1 LKVGLISDI
10 HAGYVRGTRDNADGV
25 NVREQ
30 DVLDAATAAVHN
42 LMRAGVE
49 AIVDLGDLFH
59 VPAPKKRALVHM
71 VNLIE
76 ESGLPWFSAN
86 GNHTLQ
92 RTKSDLHVYD
102 VLYELTTR
110 FTGYVEPTLTPFGA
124 YLIPYGT
131 EVEALKSVPSDAL
144 FIAGHFACDDVP
156 WPGEHVSVKDL
167 NFWPV
172 FLGHYHTRSFN
183 RTPDESW
190 EGPMYIGATER
201 FAWGEA
207 NNPTGAAVFDTEA
220 KTIDFLDH
228 ETREWVDVSSGPE
241 RVLDDLRTRDLEGRI
256 VRVSVEATPPEYH
269 GLDIKSI
276 RDVARSALEFQ
287 IRRSGSSEAFAP
299 TEHTDTQTYSLLD
312 AWEKHVRDMAAA
324 SWLRKE
330 VERIGLRALA
340 SAGVGE

>member
-1 LKVGLISDI
+1 LTRVGLISDI

-30 DVLDAATAAVHN
+30 DVLDAATKAVHN

-59 VPAPKKRALVHM
+59 VPAPKKRALLHM
-71 VNLIE
+71 VNLIN
-76 ESGLPWFSAN
+76 ESGVPWYSAN

-102 VLYELTTR
+102 VLSSLCSM
-110 FTGYVEPTLTPFGA
+110 FWGYTEPHLDLNTGA

-131 EVEALKSVPSDAL
+131 EVEALQNVPSGAK

-167 NFWPV
+167 PFLPT
-172 FLGHYHTRSFN
+172 FLGHYHTRFSY
-183 RTPDESW
+183 TG
-190 EGPMYIGATER
+190 GPVYIGSTER

-207 NNPTGAAVFDTEA
+207 NNPTGVAVFNTDPKGLEF
-220 KTIDFLDH
+220 IDH
-228 ETREWVDVSSGPE
+228 ETREWVDVNTDVE
-241 RVLDDLRTRDLEGRI
+241 RLLDDLRGRDLEGKI
-256 VRVSVEATPPEYH
+256 VRVNVTATAPEYH

-276 RDVARSALEFQ
+276 RDMAKGSLEFA
-287 IRRSGSSEAFAP
+287 IRRTGASESFKP
-299 TEHTDTQTYSLLD
+299 QEHTDTQTYSLLD
-312 AWEKHVRDMAAA
+312 AWQQHTA
-324 SWLRKE
+324 SLKPAEMRKA
-330 VERIGLRALA
+330 VQGLGSKALA
-340 SAGVGE
+340 GAGVGE